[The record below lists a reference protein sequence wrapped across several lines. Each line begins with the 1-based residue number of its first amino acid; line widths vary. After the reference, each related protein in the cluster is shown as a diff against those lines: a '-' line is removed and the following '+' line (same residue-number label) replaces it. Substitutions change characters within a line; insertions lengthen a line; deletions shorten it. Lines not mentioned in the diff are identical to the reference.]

1 METSYRLTY
10 NSQLE
15 CGNDLKWDFILTS
28 FKKSHQIS
36 SWIPEQDLEIFN
48 QKINSSEPFS
58 WNIKFSSDF
67 LTRYYIIEI
76 AQAESKIEITPLV
89 NLIEYQDDVLNDYKF
104 PSIKKTLS
112 SFVHDFNNHL
122 TVLIPNLEAAQM
134 FSQPESK
141 SLKYLT
147 SAMKGCEALNKY
159 AQLIMTM
166 CRSPRAMIK
175 IFTLNNSVEILKAEL
190 NEKYPQIK
198 VNFNLPADL
207 RICFYQEFFND
218 LVSVF
223 IKNTAENSE
232 TDTVDISFSEFQQE
246 ISFALPHYGLQKA
259 NYVLVS
265 ISQTST
271 APTYEVQSRMFDPF
285 FTTRSKGKDEGVG
298 LAIAKSMMES
308 AGGTL
313 KFIPSSVGCSFQ
325 LIFQKG

>member
-1 METSYRLTY
+1 MEISFKLTY

-15 CGNDLKWDFILTS
+15 CSKHPKWDYILAS
-28 FKKSHQIS
+28 FKKSEQIL
-36 SWIPEQDLEIFN
+36 SWIPEQDQDTFK
-48 QKINSSEPFS
+48 QKINSSNPFS
-58 WNIKFSSDF
+58 WNVKFSSEF
-67 LTRYYIIEI
+67 LTRYYVLYII
-76 AQAESKIEITPLV
+76 QAESKIEITPLV
-89 NLIEYQDDVLNDYKF
+89 NFLDYQDDVLNDYKF

-147 SAMKGCEALNKY
+147 SAMKGCDALNKY

-175 IFTLNNSVEILKAEL
+175 IFTVNNSVEILKAEL
-190 NEKYPQIK
+190 AEKYPQIK
-198 VNFNLPADL
+198 VNFNLPSEL

-218 LVSVF
+218 LISVF
-223 IKNTAENSE
+223 IRNVAENAE
-232 TDTVDISFSEFQQE
+232 TDSVEISFSEFQQE
-246 ISFALPHYGLQKA
+246 LSFALPHYSLPKA
-259 NYVLVS
+259 NYISVS
-265 ISQTST
+265 ISQTSS
-271 APTYEVQSRMFDPF
+271 APTYEVQSRMLDPF

-298 LAIAKSMMES
+298 LAVSKSMMES

>member
-1 METSYRLTY
+1 METSFKLTY

-15 CGNDLKWDFILTS
+15 CSKHDKWDYILAS
-28 FKKSHQIS
+28 FKKSELIP
-36 SWIPEQDLEIFN
+36 SWIPEQEQEIFK
-48 QKINSSEPFS
+48 QKIDASGPFS
-58 WNIKFSSDF
+58 WNVKFSSEF
-67 LTRYYIIEI
+67 LTRYYFLQIIPSEN
-76 AQAESKIEITPLV
+76 KIEITPLV
-89 NLIEYQDDVLNDYKF
+89 NLLYYQDDVLNDYKF

-141 SLKYLT
+141 SVKYLS

-175 IFTLNNSVEILKAEL
+175 IFTVNNSVEILKSEL
-190 NEKYPQIK
+190 VEKYPQIK
-198 VNFNLPADL
+198 VNFNLSADL
-207 RICFYQEFFND
+207 KICFYQEFFND

-223 IKNTAENSE
+223 IRNVSENAE
-232 TDTVDISFSEFQQE
+232 TDTVEISFSEFQQE
-246 ISFALPHYGLQKA
+246 ISFALPHYSLPKA
-259 NYVLVS
+259 NYVAVS
-265 ISQTST
+265 ISQNSS
-271 APTYEVQSRMFDPF
+271 APSYEVQSRMLDPF

-298 LAIAKSMMES
+298 LAVAKSMMDS